1 MKPAGVLIRGL
12 ALLFDLILFCIV
24 FFPVTFL
31 VKGVWLMTPGDHQW
45 IIFDPICAVF
55 LVIIILYY
63 VFLEG
68 LLGFTVGKYILGLR
82 ILTTDYTK
90 ISLKQSFIRN
100 LLRMVDGTP
109 LNIPGI
115 ILILRSPIKQRFG
128 DRIAKTI
135 VVRK

>member
-12 ALLFDLILFCIV
+12 ALFFDLILFCIV

-31 VKGVWLMTPGDHQW
+31 VKGVWLMTPGDHLW

-55 LVIIILYY
+55 LAIIILYY

-68 LLGFTVGKYILGLR
+68 LLGFTVGKYILGLH

-90 ISLKQSFIRN
+90 ISLQQSLIRN

-115 ILILRSPIKQRFG
+115 IFIIRSPIKQRFG